1 MTPRRHSSK
10 RLGLAF
16 LVGLTALAPAPPAA
30 PPPAAA
36 LSPAEATAAELA
48 ADNSPL
54 LARLLLPEEH
64 AGDALVFE
72 ADSDHDDEKAT
83 DRPDAARD
91 FRAKSLRD
99 EKGRIPADGMTRA
112 VAQINAMQARQKTAG
127 RISAAGI
134 SPGQWK

>member
-1 MTPRRHSSK
+1 MPPRRHPSQ
-10 RLGLAF
+10 RLALTV
-16 LVGLTALAPAPPAA
+16 LVGLATLAPARAAA
-30 PPPAAA
+30 PPPPAR
-36 LSPAEATAAELA
+36 LSPAEVTAAALA
-48 ADNSPL
+48 ADTSPL

-72 ADSDHDDEKAT
+72 AGGDGDEEAKAA

-112 VAQINAMQARQKTAG
+112 VAQINAM
-127 RISAAGI
+127 
-134 SPGQWK
+134 

>member
-1 MTPRRHSSK
+1 MPPCRHPAY
-10 RLGLAF
+10 RLGLAA
-16 LVGLTALAPAPPAA
+16 LVALAALAPMRPPAA
-30 PPPAAA
+30 PPATE
-36 LSPAEATAAELA
+36 LTPAEVTAAELVQTK
-48 ADNSPL
+48 SPL

-72 ADSDHDDEKAT
+72 ADGGEEEEKAA

-112 VAQINAMQARQKTAG
+112 VAV
-127 RISAAGI
+127 
-134 SPGQWK
+134 